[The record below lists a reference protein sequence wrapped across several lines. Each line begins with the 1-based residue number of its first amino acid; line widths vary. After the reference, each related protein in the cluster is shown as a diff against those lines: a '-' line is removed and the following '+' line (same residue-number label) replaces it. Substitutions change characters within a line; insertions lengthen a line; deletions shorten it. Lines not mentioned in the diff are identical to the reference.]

1 MFSRS
6 RKAKGSAND
15 QRRTHEAHLT
25 NLSELGLLGPGLI
38 PPRSGGGGGWGK
50 EIERPTYTS
59 STVRSFNNGASLP
72 EKNVSI
78 AGGTL
83 RAPSHRSSPSTG
95 SIKSRESSSRAGS
108 STGIMNSD
116 RTRSRRER
124 TFVGSECAVCEEPL
138 EHTLRGERILQF
150 SCTHVSHEACF
161 YEFIREFES
170 QYCPTCNAPLHLDTS
185 RGGNV
190 LDIGKDMDRLLPP
203 SRQNDG
209 ADANGEPEKI
219 SSMVRSVSVQDSRS
233 QGTPTPTQPWDDQA
247 ARPPSRGSNQRQG
260 AGGMG
265 MGRDMGRD
273 MGREMGMG
281 GGHPNYQPNNS
292 YQPNNNYQQNN
303 YQQNGGPPARGTLR
317 DSRDTGPMSDRY
329 TTPSR
334 HARSDSEATGVAS
347 SGGYPETTQSG
358 PPRRHDYDVQ
368 AMETS
373 LASPRGHMTRNPI
386 PAPTVTVRSEF
397 PTISRSRQQ
406 QTLTCLVT
414 VEVPDIKWRPDP
426 EDLQNG
432 PPMMPPQSVRADE
445 GAFAMRPSSPARSA
459 PRFYPYESPEV
470 LAEMT
475 ENLRNR
481 VDNWHG
487 LDFSRFGKLRLY
499 GTLRVGKDKVSW
511 QELECFLFAEMLIC
525 VKEKKNAQPAA
536 TQWGD
541 DDSVPRK
548 STRCTL
554 KGSILIKKHLNEVS
568 ESGTVDENVLT
579 LSLSV
584 AELPHFHLRFE
595 NRNQLKLW
603 QQALLDLNAVETS
616 PVRSPDYDRGDF
628 SETDED
634 DWQQRTPSSS
644 RPQRVSSLGSS
655 WGGAKS
661 ATTAPTEYTNFARS
675 PLQQSV
681 HVPVDVVVVVPISA
695 SMQGVKINLVR
706 DALRFMVHTLGER
719 DRMGLVTFGSSGGGV
734 PIVGMT
740 TKAWSGWSNVLNSI
754 KPVGQKSHRADVVEG
769 ANVAMDLLMGRKY
782 NNPIA
787 TIMLISDAS
796 TSDADSVDF
805 VVSRAEAAKYVF
817 SHNDFQLN
825 DAKSSR
831 ITIHSFGL
839 GMTHKPDTMIEL
851 STRTKASYTYV
862 KDWMMLRECLA
873 GCLGAMQTLSHQ
885 NVKLKLKLPEGSPA
899 KFHKISGA
907 LQITKRATGR
917 DAEAALGDLRFGDKR
932 DILVQLVIMPD
943 NTSQEQLPQ
952 DPWDNIVSGLEALGG
967 PVDQDELQ
975 RTVSVEEVPLI
986 QADLSWGDILRDGTV
1001 QHTRPSLLAIT
1012 MLPASSRNKSWTSS
1026 SPPIP
1031 PHPHIVQRR
1040 MELLTSDMLTRALT
1054 LVSRGQHDRAHT
1066 LLNETRSIL
1075 KGLGKGGLPP
1085 VPPSG
1090 ALPPVPSSS
1099 KSQPSTPHPAN
1110 DTSSPTVSISTP
1122 DRKHSPSPT
1131 RASSSSVTG
1140 VNQPQGIPRSRS
1152 NDGLSAFGNGGTVAA
1167 GIDANT
1173 VAALDAELESSL
1185 EWINH
1190 PAVFGRD
1197 SRKAVLQAIGVI
1209 SSQRA
1214 FTFRTPIES
1223 LWAGRVSGVKKLTGK
1238 SREWREE
1245 GGGEGGIMEEA

>member
-1 MFSRS
+1 M
-6 RKAKGSAND
+6 
-15 QRRTHEAHLT
+15 
-25 NLSELGLLGPGLI
+25 
-38 PPRSGGGGGWGK
+38 
-50 EIERPTYTS
+50 
-59 STVRSFNNGASLP
+59 
-72 EKNVSI
+72 
-78 AGGTL
+78 
-83 RAPSHRSSPSTG
+83 
-95 SIKSRESSSRAGS
+95 
-108 STGIMNSD
+108 MNSD

-150 SCTHVSHEACF
+150 SCTHVAHEACF
-161 YEFIREFES
+161 YEFIREFDS

-190 LDIGKDMDRLLPP
+190 LDI
-203 SRQNDG
+203 
-209 ADANGEPEKI
+209 EKI
-219 SSMVRSVSVQDSRS
+219 SNMVRAVSVNDSRS
-233 QGTPTPTQPWDDQA
+233 QGTPTPTTQHWNDQE
-247 ARPPSRGSNQRQG
+247 RPQSRGSSARPG
-260 AGGMG
+260 APGSNSHRGPVN
-265 MGRDMGRD
+265 
-273 MGREMGMG
+273 G
-281 GGHPNYQPNNS
+281 GGSQ
-292 YQPNNNYQQNN
+292 
-303 YQQNGGPPARGTLR
+303 R
-317 DSRDTGPMSDRY
+317 DSRDSREAPPSDHRY
-329 TTPSR
+329 NAPR
-334 HARSDSEATGVAS
+334 HTRSDSEATGVTS
-347 SGGYPETTQSG
+347 SGGYPETMQSG

-373 LASPRGHMTRNPI
+373 LASPRAVTRNPI

-397 PTISRSRQQ
+397 PTINRSRQQ

-414 VEVPDIKWRPDP
+414 VEVPDNQWRPDP
-426 EDLQNG
+426 ADLQNA
-432 PPMMPPQSVRADE
+432 PPPSVPLPRPEEPPVRL
-445 GAFAMRPSSPARSA
+445 PSSPTRSA

-475 ENLRNR
+475 ENLRSR

-525 VKEKKNAQPAA
+525 VKEKKSNQPAPS
-536 TQWGD
+536 QWED
-541 DDSVPRK
+541 ENAPRK
-548 STRCTL
+548 TTRCTL
-554 KGSILIKKHLNEVS
+554 KGSILIKKHLNEVT
-568 ESGTVDENVLT
+568 ETGNIDENILT

-584 AELPHFHLRFE
+584 TELPQFHLRFE

-603 QQALLDLNAVETS
+603 QQALLDLNAIETS
-616 PVRSPDYDRGDF
+616 PVRSPEYDRGEF
-628 SETDED
+628 SEADEE
-634 DWQQRTPSSS
+634 DWHRNGSA
-644 RPQRVSSLGSS
+644 RPERVSSLASS

-661 ATTAPTEYTNFARS
+661 ATTAPTEYTNFGRS
-675 PLQQSV
+675 PLLPSI

-706 DALRFMVHTLGER
+706 DALRFMVNTLGDR

-740 TKAWSGWSNVLNSI
+740 TKAWPGWNNVLNSV
-754 KPVGQKSHRADVVEG
+754 KPVGQKSYRADVVEG

-805 VVSRAEAAKYVF
+805 VVSRAEAAK
-817 SHNDFQLN
+817 
-825 DAKSSR
+825 

-873 GCLGAMQTLSHQ
+873 GCLGSMQTLSHQ

-907 LQITKRATGR
+907 LQTTKRATGR
-917 DAEAALGDLRFGDKR
+917 DAEASLGDLRFGDKR

-943 NTSQEQLPQ
+943 NTSQDQLPQ

-967 PVDQDELQ
+967 PMDSDEQ
-975 RTVSVEEVPLI
+975 RVVSIEEVPLI
-986 QADLSWGDILRDGTV
+986 QAELIWGDILRDGTS

-1012 MLPASSRNKSWTSS
+1012 MLPASSSKKSWGN

-1085 VPPSG
+1085 VPP
-1090 ALPPVPSSS
+1090 LPVNGSSS
-1099 KSQPSTPHPAN
+1099 KSQPSTPHPGN
-1110 DTSSPTVSISTP
+1110 EPSPTLAATP
-1122 DRKHSPSPT
+1122 DRKNTPSPT
-1131 RASSSSVTG
+1131 SATHPPSASLANG
-1140 VNQPQGIPRSRS
+1140 FPAIPRSRS
-1152 NDGLSAFGNGGTVAA
+1152 NDGLGLGGMGTAA
-1167 GIDANT
+1167 GIDTNT
-1173 VAALDAELESSL
+1173 VAALDAELEASL

-1223 LWAGRVSGVKKLTGK
+1223 LWAGRVSGVKKLTSK